1 MEICSSLIGT
11 AMLLPPSDLRTVP
24 ILIEPHSLWF
34 DTGLIA
40 TIAQISKENQMYAP
54 FKTDVQEISRQTNCV
69 PSAVSPMGLGTIDQR
84 CAMIVD
90 ELRKPSD

>member
-1 MEICSSLIGT
+1 MLPKQDGDLFIIGT

-24 ILIEPHSLWF
+24 ILIEHTHSLWF

-40 TIAQISKENQMYAP
+40 TIAQISKKNQTYAP

-69 PSAVSPMGLGTIDQR
+69 PSAVYYGPGND
-84 CAMIVD
+84 
-90 ELRKPSD
+90 